1 MVAAGRMDRRIVI
14 QAVTETRDSM
24 GGPVQSWSTF
34 ATVWAE
40 RKDLTGRE
48 YFAAGQSERA
58 EIESVWRIRHLSG
71 LTNKHR
77 FTHGGET
84 YDIESI
90 ATIGRDEAM
99 ELRAVKAAS

>member
-1 MVAAGRMDRRIVI
+1 MDRRIVI
-14 QAVTETRDSM
+14 QSVSESRDAM
-24 GGPVQSWSTF
+24 GGVTQSWSTF

-48 YFAAGQSERA
+48 YFTAGQSERA
-58 EIESVWRIRHLSG
+58 EIESIWRIRYLSG

-90 ATIGRDEAM
+90 AVIGRNEAM